1 MTSML
6 RLVDVSKSFV
16 LHNQGGI
23 VLRVLD
29 RLSLEVRAQECV
41 ALVGPSG
48 IGKSTILRIAHGNY
62 APDSGR
68 VIVAADGRATDIA
81 AAPPRRIL
89 ALRRD
94 TLGHV
99 SQFLRVIPR
108 IPALDVVADAA
119 RAAGAT
125 PQQARES
132 AAAMLARVDIPP
144 RLWGLSPTTFSGGE
158 QQRVNIARVFVVP
171 FPVLLLDEPTAS
183 LDAANKAIVIA
194 LIREARARG
203 AAILGIF
210 HDPETREAVATRE
223 LDCRMLQRV
232 AA

>member
-1 MTSML
+1 MTAML

-16 LHNQGGI
+16 LHNQGGA

-62 APDSGR
+62 AADSGR
-68 VIVAADGRATDIA
+68 VIVAANGRATDIA
-81 AAPPRRIL
+81 TAPARRIL
-89 ALRRD
+89 ALRQD

-108 IPALDVVADAA
+108 VPAVDVVAEAA
-119 RAAGAT
+119 RNAGAT
-125 PQQARES
+125 PDEARMRAET
-132 AAAMLARVDIPP
+132 MLARVGIPE
-144 RLWGLSPTTFSGGE
+144 RLWPLSPTTFSGGE
-158 QQRVNIARVFVVP
+158 QQRINIARVFVVP
-171 FPVLLLDEPTAS
+171 YPVLLLDEPTAS
-183 LDAANKAIVIA
+183 LDADNRRIVVG
-194 LIREARARG
+194 LVREARLRG

-210 HDPETREAVATRE
+210 HDPEAREAVATSE
-223 LDCRMLQRV
+223 IDCTAVLR

>member
-1 MTSML
+1 MNASL
-6 RLVDVSKSFV
+6 RLVDVSKSFT
-16 LHNQGGI
+16 LHNQGGA

-29 RLSLEVRAQECV
+29 GISLDVGPRECV

-48 IGKSTILRIAHGNY
+48 IGKSTILRIAYGNY
-62 APDSGR
+62 APDCGR
-68 VIVAADGRATDIA
+68 VIVAAEGRAIDVA
-81 AAPPRRIL
+81 RALPRQIL

-108 IPALDVVADAA
+108 IPTIEVVAEAA
-119 RAAGAT
+119 RAAGA
-125 PQQARES
+125 S
-132 AAAMLARVDIPP
+132 AGEAKERAAGMLARVGIPP

-171 FPVLLLDEPTAS
+171 FAVLLLDEPTAS
-183 LDAANKAIVIA
+183 LDAANRQIVVG
-194 LIREARARG
+194 LVNEARQRG

-210 HDPETREAVATRE
+210 HDPEARAAIATRE
-223 LDCRMLQRV
+223 LDCTAMLR

>member
-1 MTSML
+1 MTAML
-6 RLVDVSKSFV
+6 RLVDISKSFV
-16 LHNQGGI
+16 LHNQGGA

-29 RLSLEVRAQECV
+29 RLSLEVGAQECV

-68 VIVAADGRATDIA
+68 VIVAANGRATDIA
-81 AAPPRRIL
+81 TAPPRRIL
-89 ALRRD
+89 ALRRN

-108 IPALDVVADAA
+108 VPSIEVVAEAA
-119 RAAGAT
+119 RDAGAT
-125 PQQARES
+125 AEEARTRAE
-132 AAAMLARVDIPP
+132 AMLARVGIPE
-144 RLWGLSPTTFSGGE
+144 RLWPLSPTTFSGGE
-158 QQRVNIARVFVVP
+158 QQRINIARVFVVP
-171 FPVLLLDEPTAS
+171 YPVLLLDEPTAS
-183 LDAANKAIVIA
+183 LDAENRRIVVG
-194 LIREARARG
+194 LVREARLRG

-210 HDPETREAVATRE
+210 HDPEAREAVATSE
-223 LDCRMLQRV
+223 IDCTTVLR

>member
-1 MTSML
+1 MTAML

-16 LHNQGGI
+16 LHNQGGA

-62 APDSGR
+62 AADSGR
-68 VIVAADGRATDIA
+68 VIVAANGRATDIA
-81 AAPPRRIL
+81 TAPARRIL
-89 ALRRD
+89 ALRQD

-108 IPALDVVADAA
+108 VPAVDVVAEAA
-119 RAAGAT
+119 RNAGAT
-125 PQQARES
+125 PDEARMRAET
-132 AAAMLARVDIPP
+132 MLARVGIPE
-144 RLWGLSPTTFSGGE
+144 RLWPLSPTTFSGGE
-158 QQRVNIARVFVVP
+158 QQRINIARVFVVP
-171 FPVLLLDEPTAS
+171 YPVLLLDEPTAS
-183 LDAANKAIVIA
+183 LDADNRRIVVG
-194 LIREARARG
+194 LVREARLRG

-210 HDPETREAVATRE
+210 HDPEAREAVATSE
-223 LDCRMLQRV
+223 IDCTSVLR